1 MIQPDSFLFLGTG
14 ASTGVPVVGCDCVVC
29 TSSDPHNQR
38 LRPAGLLKI
47 GGKSLLIDI
56 GPDFRQQAL
65 RYGIQ
70 RLDGVLLTHTHFD
83 HIAGLDELRVMNFH
97 QKKPVPCLVS
107 EESYAVIQ
115 KRYDY
120 LFREPKAG
128 SGNRAEIDFQVLPKA
143 HGQIQFCDVPFEY
156 MSYRQGEMQVN
167 GYRFGSFAYLTD
179 IRTYEEAIFFH
190 LQGVKTL
197 VLSSLREEASKV
209 HFSFEEATF
218 FARQVEAKQT
228 WLTHLS
234 HAVDYVAGSHKLPP
248 DVRLGYDGL
257 TLLLKETR

>member
-1 MIQPDSFLFLGTG
+1 MIDM
-14 ASTGVPVVGCDCVVC
+14 
-29 TSSDPHNQR
+29 
-38 LRPAGLLKI
+38 
-47 GGKSLLIDI
+47 

-65 RYGIQ
+65 RYGVG

-83 HIAGLDELRVMNFH
+83 HIAGIDELRVMNFH

-107 EESYAVIQ
+107 KESYEEIR

-120 LFREPKAG
+120 LFVEPKAG
-128 SGNRAEIDFQVLPKA
+128 SGNRAEIDFQILPNEN
-143 HGQIQFCDVPFEY
+143 GEVQFCGVPVQY
-156 MSYRQGEMQVN
+156 MSYEQGGMKVN

-179 IRTYEEAIFFH
+179 IRQYEASIFSH
-190 LQGVKTL
+190 LRGVKTL

-218 FARQVEAKQT
+218 FARQVEAQET

-234 HAVDYVAGSHKLPP
+234 HAVDYTTGNQKLPS
-248 DVRLGYDGL
+248 DVRLSYDGL
-257 TLLLKETR
+257 LLSMEEIL